1 MGYCRCLQNWG
12 NPKMID
18 FLTRNDT
25 FGMILRNHHKWLL
38 ELGLPERATPSSPV
52 TDGCQVTVNLV
63 EEYIRPKEMVILCVI
78 PAMSDFGNAEAG
90 CGSSQLDGARV
101 CLKST
106 QVLRILVDVV
116 LCKSQLS
123 KTISLAFVQVV
134 KLVRKHDPDGIRTL
148 GVVTKCDDAA
158 NAEASD
164 IVKKVRRFFSPLH
177 GQCWM

>member
-1 MGYCRCLQNWG
+1 
-12 NPKMID
+12 MID